1 VLQKTS
7 TTTRLLE
14 LLVVILGSPAA
25 AREDLRC
32 SEIEFD
38 SWMRGLSE
46 PPWPKFERMI
56 EVVLDHQARALE
68 QRRAPLRALH
78 ATKNTDT

>member
-68 QRRAPLRALH
+68 QRRAALRALH